1 MSLRE
6 KINDRGSQRHSVA
19 LSRTQSHSGAI
30 GRNRRLNIQVDDV
43 DRGEGRVKVLDRNQH
58 AAHQPLAGRVRVA
71 EELVGVLDVKIAQN
85 RSESVPDE
93 ARN

>member
-1 MSLRE
+1 MTEALRGTQAHSV
-6 KINDRGSQRHSVA
+6 RRSQR
-19 LSRTQSHSGAI
+19 LI
-30 GRNRRLNIQVDDV
+30 IQVDDV

-71 EELVGVLDVKIAQN
+71 EELVGVLDVEIAQN